1 MSFIVAVGISVG
13 ILAGIWTGL
22 STEFASF
29 GLITYV
35 GFLSWASFY
44 AGGGKVKGLKD
55 SLILNFSGVIWA
67 WLIVWLF
74 NLVSPTL
81 GVSIG
86 LSIAVM
92 LGAAAMCW
100 QAQISFLGF
109 IPGAFI
115 GCSAYFATGFDF
127 KGTVI
132 SLIAGAVLG
141 YISEQGGL
149 AIQKVFSKK

>member
-1 MSFIVAVGISVG
+1 MSFLVAVGISVG
-13 ILAGIWTGL
+13 ILAGLWTGV
-22 STEFASF
+22 STQFASF

-67 WLIVWLF
+67 WIIVFLF
-74 NLVSPTL
+74 NLLSPAL
-81 GVSIG
+81 GVVVS
-86 LSIAVM
+86 LSLAVM

-100 QAQISFLGF
+100 QAKFSFLGF

-149 AIQKVFSKK
+149 ALQKATSKK

>member
-1 MSFIVAVGISVG
+1 MTFLVAVGLSVG
-13 ILAGIWTGL
+13 LLAGLWAGVSTQYAALGL
-22 STEFASF
+22 VTF
-29 GLITYV
+29 V

-44 AGGGKVKGLKD
+44 ADGGKVKGLKD

-74 NLVSPTL
+74 TALTPTL
-81 GVSIG
+81 GVIPA
-86 LSIAVM
+86 LSVSVA
-92 LGAAAMCW
+92 LGAAGMCW
-100 QAQISFLGF
+100 QAHISFLGF

-141 YISEQGGL
+141 YLSEQGAL
-149 AIQKVFSKK
+149 ALQKATKKK